1 MNLPY
6 QTRSELRVGVPPAVP
21 GDVLSSAPGIY
32 TCPKPAT
39 EKRVKLMI
47 ILISIFNK
55 AFPFYTILYKPTI
68 KFVQCIQV
76 YIYLLQLLLSWHFLP
91 VCTDIFTCM
100 ESNFNIYKLLWLVVF
115 LYCYLNLGII
125 LPVCRNISTCIY
137 CC

>member
-6 QTRSELRVGVPPAVP
+6 QTLSELRVEVPPVDP
-21 GDVLSSAPGIY
+21 GGVLSFAPGIY

-76 YIYLLQLLLSWHFLP
+76 YIYLLQLLLS
-91 VCTDIFTCM
+91 
-100 ESNFNIYKLLWLVVF
+100 
-115 LYCYLNLGII
+115 
-125 LPVCRNISTCIY
+125 
-137 CC
+137 